1 MTPCANVSVGLP
13 VLRDVL
19 EQPLSAATD
28 RLSQLLVLQGGE
40 AISIVFHP
48 FHFLSF
54 FFVDDTQHVT
64 QHVYCE
70 PFQCLKMLD
79 YELCSLD
86 MLSTLLMTF
95 DVSVVVSRFVT
106 APAVVSVE

>member
-19 EQPLSAATD
+19 EQPFGGDCQTLS
-28 RLSQLLVLQGGE
+28 RLVLQGGE

-54 FFVDDTQHVT
+54 FLVDDTQHVT
-64 QHVYCE
+64 HSMCE
-70 PFQCLKMLD
+70 QL
-79 YELCSLD
+79 
-86 MLSTLLMTF
+86 
-95 DVSVVVSRFVT
+95 
-106 APAVVSVE
+106 

>member
-48 FHFLSF
+48 FHFLSLVLL

-64 QHVYCE
+64 QQVYCE

-79 YELCSLD
+79 YELCSSD

-95 DVSVVVSRFVT
+95 DMSVVVSR
-106 APAVVSVE
+106 

>member
-13 VLRDVL
+13 VLKDVL
-19 EQPLSAATD
+19 EQPLSVRLTD
-28 RLSQLLVLQGGE
+28 SLTLGTARRGGHFDRFPSFSFLV
-40 AISIVFHP
+40 SCP
-48 FHFLSF
+48 S

-79 YELCSLD
+79 HELCSSD

-95 DVSVVVSRFVT
+95 DMSVVVSR
-106 APAVVSVE
+106 

>member
-1 MTPCANVSVGLP
+1 VWGAVSSCFQCAQWMTMTPCANVSVGLP

-48 FHFLSF
+48 FHFLSLVLLF
-54 FFVDDTQHVT
+54 CWWHSACHTQHVWAI
-64 QHVYCE
+64 V
-70 PFQCLKMLD
+70 
-79 YELCSLD
+79 SL
-86 MLSTLLMTF
+86 S
-95 DVSVVVSRFVT
+95 S
-106 APAVVSVE
+106 A